1 MANNIQALALSPTLR
16 RRAGHLS
23 IVLALLLAAA
33 SGASEAFA
41 ENRVALIIG
50 NGSYKSSRL
59 KNPRN
64 DARLMAKTLSAAGFD
79 VMTVMDASAGDMRQA
94 VSDFGSRL
102 QTPGTVALFYYA
114 GHGVQVDGDN
124 YLIPLDSDIRNSED
138 VTEYGIA
145 LQSVMRTM
153 ERSGA
158 RMNIVVLDAC
168 RDNPFSAGAWT
179 ASINGLASVVA
190 PADTLIAYATGPGQ
204 LADDGEGSN
213 SPYTAALSS
222 EILQPGA
229 TLEDVFRATRR
240 HVLERTGNR
249 QTPWEHSSLVS
260 QFYFVPKIDD
270 SATQPPG
277 GTGQDAR
284 VAEMEAW
291 ERVKGSQDAEAF
303 KAHIA
308 LFPDG
313 LFSELAAVRLTK
325 LEAMRTQTPWSPMIN
340 GVVETGAHMAA
351 ATATFD
357 KALAMDRDGASAADM
372 ATAVKLYLAAAA
384 EGLPSAMYRVG
395 RSFDKGRGVPKDLLQ
410 AARWYERAADLNYAP
425 AMASLGTMHEFGD
438 GAAPNLAEAL
448 RLYRG
453 AADAG
458 DPAGMTSLAYL
469 FNQGK
474 GVARNTSEAR
484 RLYAAAAAKNY
495 PRAMFNLALM
505 DLTGAGGRTDRSNAR
520 KLFER
525 AAALGHSGA
534 LIELARIYD
543 RGLGV
548 PRTTG
553 RAAGYVLQAL
563 QAGHKEGRAIDVTK
577 LGWSF
582 ATRRQI
588 QKDLAEQ
595 GLYAGMFHGFFND
608 ETRKAL
614 VAVAER

>member
-1 MANNIQALALSPTLR
+1 M
-16 RRAGHLS
+16 S

-64 DARLMAKTLSAAGFD
+64 DARLMAKTLAAAGFD
-79 VMTVMDASAGDMRQA
+79 VMTVMDASAGNMRQA

-102 QTPGTVALFYYA
+102 QTPGSVALFYYA

-124 YLIPLDSDIRNSED
+124 YLIPLDADIRNSED

-277 GTGQDAR
+277 GSGQDAR

-313 LFSELAAVRLTK
+313 LFSELAAVRLAK
-325 LEAMRTQTPWSPMIN
+325 FEAMRTQTPWSPWSPAIS
-340 GVVETGAHMAA
+340 GAVETGAHMAA

-357 KALAMDRDGASAADM
+357 KALALDRDDASAADM

-395 RSFDKGRGVPKDLLQ
+395 RSFDKGRGVPRDILQ
-410 AARWYERAADLNYAP
+410 AARWYERAADLDYAP

-458 DPAGMTSLAYL
+458 DPAGQTSLAYL
-469 FNQGK
+469 YSQGK

-484 RLYAAAAAKNY
+484 RLYTAAAAKNY

-505 DLTGAGGRTDRSNAR
+505 DLTGAGGRTDRTSAR
-520 KLFER
+520 KLFES

-553 RAAGYVLQAL
+553 RAAEYVLQAL

-595 GLYAGMFHGFFND
+595 GLYGGMFHGFFND